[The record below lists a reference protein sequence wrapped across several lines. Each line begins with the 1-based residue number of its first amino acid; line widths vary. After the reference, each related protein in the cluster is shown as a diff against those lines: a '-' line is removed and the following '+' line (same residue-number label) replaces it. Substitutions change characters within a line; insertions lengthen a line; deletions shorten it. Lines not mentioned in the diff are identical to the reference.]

1 MLNNSSA
8 RCEECIDLE
17 LSFSSLGKSLW
28 ATRGRISSR
37 VSSGWTQGT
46 SGYSIGM
53 FRVFAHVFDSLSL
66 YELELTRVYI
76 ALTT

>member
-1 MLNNSSA
+1 M
-8 RCEECIDLE
+8 DLE

-28 ATRGRISSR
+28 ATRGRISSGVR
-37 VSSGWTQGT
+37 SGWTRGT

-53 FRVFAHVFDSLSL
+53 FRVFAHVFDSFSL
-66 YELELTRVYI
+66 YELELIRVNI